1 MSLFFRRPPTESR
14 VIDGSAFV
22 RGEPVSGIGVE
33 PEKAL
38 RLVPVYAAIR
48 MLADA
53 VASLPMS
60 SYRAKAD
67 GSRVKVNPTPAL
79 LVTPCSQGTSYDW
92 VHRLMVSLLAHG
104 NAYGIITQRDRLG
117 FATQIEW
124 VNPNAVYIDE
134 SKNVPVYYLNG
145 YQLKP
150 DEFIHV
156 PGFTVPGSALG
167 LSPISAFAATID
179 TGLYAQN
186 ATRDWYK
193 NGAMPSAT
201 LKNTEQTIDKSEARE
216 IKGRY
221 RESVKSGDV
230 LVHGKDW
237 DFAVVGIS
245 AQDAQFLE
253 AIKATATQVA
263 SIYGI
268 PPEKI
273 GGETGSSMT
282 YATTEQQAI
291 DFLMFSVR
299 PWVVRIE
306 KALSGQLPNGQVV
319 KFNVDSMIRTD
330 VKTRWDVY
338 RTGADIGAVTINEI
352 RALEERPPVP
362 WGDEPMAS
370 LSTGGGAKPD
380 EDDDEP
386 QTDPSTED
394 DQDDP
399 S

>member
-1 MSLFFRRPPTESR
+1 VSLFFRRPSEVR
-14 VIDGSAFV
+14 MIDGSAFV

-60 SYRAKAD
+60 TYRIKAD
-67 GSRVKVNPTPAL
+67 GARVKVNPTPSL
-79 LVTPCSQGTSYDW
+79 LVTPCASGTSYDW

-104 NAYGIITQRDRLG
+104 NAFGIITQRDR
-117 FATQIEW
+117 FDWPTQIEW
-124 VNPNAVYIDE
+124 VDPTAVYIDE
-134 SKNVPVYYLNG
+134 SKNVPAYYYNG
-145 YQLKP
+145 YPLAAG
-150 DEFIHV
+150 EFIHV
-156 PGFTVPGSALG
+156 PGFVVPGSVLG

-201 LKNTEQTIDKSEARE
+201 LKNTAQIIDQNQARE
-216 IKGRY
+216 LKTRY
-221 RESVKSGDV
+221 RESVKAGDV
-230 LVHGKDW
+230 LVHGQDW
-237 DFAVVGIS
+237 DFNVVGIS

-299 PWVVRIE
+299 PWVVRLE
-306 KALSGQLPNGQVV
+306 RALGTVMPNGQYV

-338 RTGADIGAVTINEI
+338 RTGADIGAMTINEI

-380 EDDDEP
+380 EVDPEP
-386 QTDPSTED
+386 LPDSSTED
-394 DQDDP
+394 VQDDP